1 MFFDWV
7 DAGLKVVIALIGI
20 WISYLGYSYQKTST
34 ASQLLVQQEK
44 GDTEIRAQ
52 MFGKITDRLM
62 KPETGESSLVQ
73 DALLAQ
79 VLALNF
85 HELIELKPLMINLDT
100 RLSRKAEE
108 LRKAEANGD
117 ELRDTE
123 VARDSLRSVARRIR
137 DRQVAALINNPR
149 PGGDDAQSMLNIDG
163 KIQYVSALRSGKQIN
178 NSCQVKEKEGK
189 NGCLRELMKLDAP
202 GTGDKNSM
210 YISIDK
216 ANWDKENFVVSFN
229 SGSSERRIVL
239 PMGVESVEAVGEGE
253 GEGEGECKDE
263 NTSSTSEKVNQRFQS
278 GHKSFELSWYD
289 FPYTDNTLQA
299 NGDRYAIYID
309 RICKSDDSGFN
320 SVRLGVLYFPKDYYP
335 SRERPVSYNQIKK
348 KMGWE

>member
-1 MFFDWV
+1 MLFDWV

-85 HELIELKPLMINLDT
+85 HELIELKPLMINLDS

-117 ELRDTE
+117 ELIDTE
-123 VARDSLRSVARRIR
+123 AARDSLRSVARRIR

-149 PGGDDAQSMLNIDG
+149 PSGDDVQPILNNYSDIG
-163 KIQYVSALRSGKQIN
+163 KIQYISALRSGKKSGKDSE

-189 NGCLRELMKLDAP
+189 NGCLREAMELP
-202 GTGDKNSM
+202 GPSENNSM

-229 SGSSERRIVL
+229 SGGAGRVPKL
-239 PMGVESVEAVGEGE
+239 PKGAVRKKAE
-253 GEGEGECKDE
+253 ECKDKI
-263 NTSSTSEKVNQRFQS
+263 TSNPEGGKQRLQS

-299 NGDRYAIYID
+299 NGDRYAIFID
-309 RICKSDDSGFN
+309 RICKSDDSNFN